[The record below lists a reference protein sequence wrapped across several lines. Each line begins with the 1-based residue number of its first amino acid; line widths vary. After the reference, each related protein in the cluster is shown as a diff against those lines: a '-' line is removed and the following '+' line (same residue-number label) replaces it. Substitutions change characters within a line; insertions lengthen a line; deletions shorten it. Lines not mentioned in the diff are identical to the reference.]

1 MSSSG
6 AGPTEVLLVRHGR
19 TAMNAQA
26 RLSGR
31 HDTDLDETGEVQA
44 AQLGRAVAR
53 GVAGPLQIVS
63 SPLVRCVRT
72 AASVAQACGLSE
84 EQVEL
89 DPRFLEMDYGDW
101 DGRLLAD
108 LPGDVWHRWRSDPD
122 FAPPGG
128 ETLRDVSVR
137 VDAAMADW
145 VDRAAG
151 GTLVVC
157 SHVSPIKAAVIGALG
172 VGESVTWRMRLS
184 NASIRRLSCSLDAE
198 GWLVG
203 AMIGF
208 NDVSHLEP

>member
-53 GVAGPLQIVS
+53 GVTGPLRIVS

-84 EQVEL
+84 RTGGTG
-89 DPRFLEMDYGDW
+89 PFLEMDYGDW

-108 LPGDVWHRWRSDPD
+108 LPGDVWHRWRGDPD
-122 FAPPGG
+122 FARP
-128 ETLRDVSVR
+128 
-137 VDAAMADW
+137 AA
-145 VDRAAG
+145 
-151 GTLVVC
+151 
-157 SHVSPIKAAVIGALG
+157 
-172 VGESVTWRMRLS
+172 
-184 NASIRRLSCSLDAE
+184 RR
-198 GWLVG
+198 
-203 AMIGF
+203 
-208 NDVSHLEP
+208 